1 MSKRFERVYND
12 LEMIDKKN
20 ETGGLGGFKTSLVE
34 GASFKGSVVT
44 KATTEQRQAETQIGQ
59 ATYTVTVPY
68 NVKLEYNNL
77 FKRVEDGK
85 IFRVTSDSVD
95 VKTPSVATFSF
106 NQVTAEEYVGG

>member
-1 MSKRFERVYND
+1 MSKLFEKFYTD
-12 LEMIDKKN
+12 LVMIDKK
-20 ETGGLGGFKTSLVE
+20 TVSDGLGGVEAALVE

-44 KATTEQRQAETQIGQ
+44 KATAEQRQAETQIGQ
-59 ATYTVTVPY
+59 ATYTVTVPS

-85 IFRVTSDSVD
+85 IFRVTSDSSD

-106 NQVTAEEYVGG
+106 NQVTAEEYIGV